1 VKDTTDQAETQADPT
16 DQFTI
21 EVATDDALDKYG
33 YYQVHR
39 PVLWECG
46 SAAALLYGVL
56 QSQVRFYAQ
65 YGKACQPSVP
75 YLAHCLMMTDR
86 TVRTLLDT
94 LVKHGW
100 LKLIR
105 RQGLPNLY
113 KPLRKRSE
121 VVQPPAW
128 NPGKY
133 VRGTPENISAPTP
146 ENISAN
152 IENPDIEKEIEKG
165 IAVTDLR
172 APAQG
177 MRKVPPSPT
186 PVVNLPEE
194 RAPESKGTAETKP
207 VSTSPGTSSE
217 ERNFYW
223 TGKPHGPTR
232 LAQFEAFW
240 GVYPNQEDRVG
251 AMEHWR
257 KSIAAQL
264 DGATRETPLFIE
276 LFMGLQWWKDRKW
289 SSRNPAEPAKWW
301 LRNQRWRD
309 MPASAR
315 SVYVAEGEK

>member
-1 VKDTTDQAETQADPT
+1 VKDTTDQAETQANQKIQIT
-16 DQFTI
+16 SESANQT
-21 EVATDDALDKYG
+21 YG
-33 YYQVHR
+33 YIRLYR
-39 PVLWECG
+39 PVQWNCG
-46 SAAALLYGVL
+46 ANAAMLYGVL
-56 QSQVRFYAQ
+56 EDLAQLSVRNQRPCMPGYHH
-65 YGKACQPSVP
+65 
-75 YLAHCLMMTDR
+75 LAHTLGLHVNAIKPLLEKLVQGGWLR
-86 TVRTLLDT
+86 LSPQPGKPHLYTLLD
-94 LVKHGW
+94 K
-100 LKLIR
+100 
-105 RQGLPNLY
+105 
-113 KPLRKRSE
+113 
-121 VVQPPAW
+121 
-128 NPGKY
+128 NPGAITPPQKLGAHPHRNC
-133 VRGTPENISAPTP
+133 VGTHTETVYELERN
-146 ENISAN
+146 EL
-152 IENPDIEKEIEKG
+152 EQRKLEKG